1 MGTSKCKLF
10 DKKMKIIVL
19 TGGIGS
25 GKSTLLAWLR
35 SNGIPCF
42 ESDIV
47 GKQLLNSQLKQEVID
62 CFGPEL
68 YPNDVL
74 DTKRMAQ
81 LVFQDKEALEKL
93 NYLVHPAVGKAFKDF
108 VEKNKNAQ
116 IVVKEAAILFETG
129 AYKSC
134 DFVILVCA
142 PLEKRISR
150 VIQRDGVKR
159 AEVLARMSKQWDD
172 KKKSA
177 LADFVIENDSLELA
191 IEQLEAI
198 LKKLLA

>member
-1 MGTSKCKLF
+1 
-10 DKKMKIIVL
+10 MKIIGL

-47 GKQLLNSQLKQEVID
+47 GKQLLNGQLKQDVID

-93 NYLVHPAVGKAFKDF
+93 NNFVHPAVGKAFKDF

-134 DFVILVCA
+134 DFLILVCA

-172 KKKSA
+172 NKKSA

-191 IEQLEAI
+191 IQQLEAI

>member
-1 MGTSKCKLF
+1 
-10 DKKMKIIVL
+10 MKIIGL

-47 GKQLLNSQLKQEVID
+47 GKQLLNGQLKQDVID

-93 NYLVHPAVGKAFKDF
+93 NNLVHPAVGKAFKDF

-172 KKKSA
+172 NKKSA

>member
-1 MGTSKCKLF
+1 
-10 DKKMKIIVL
+10 MKIIGL

-35 SNGIPCF
+35 SNGILCF

-47 GKQLLNSQLKQEVID
+47 GKQLLNGQLKQDVID

-74 DTKRMAQ
+74 DTKVMAQ

-93 NYLVHPAVGKAFKDF
+93 NNLVHPAVGKAFKDF
-108 VEKNKNAQ
+108 IEKNKNAQ
-116 IVVKEAAILFETG
+116 IIVKEAAILFETG

-142 PLEKRISR
+142 PLGKRISR

-172 KKKSA
+172 NKKGA

>member
-1 MGTSKCKLF
+1 
-10 DKKMKIIVL
+10 MKIIGL

-47 GKQLLNSQLKQEVID
+47 GKQLLNSQLKQDIID

-68 YPNDVL
+68 YPNDAL

-93 NYLVHPAVGKAFKDF
+93 NNLVHPAVGKAFKDF
-108 VEKNKNAQ
+108 IEKNKNAQ

-172 KKKSA
+172 NKKSA

>member
-1 MGTSKCKLF
+1 
-10 DKKMKIIVL
+10 MKIIGL

-47 GKQLLNSQLKQEVID
+47 GKQLLNGQLKQDVID

-74 DTKRMAQ
+74 DTKKMAQ

-93 NYLVHPAVGKAFKDF
+93 NNIVHPAVGKAFKDF
-108 VEKNKNAQ
+108 IEKNKNAQ

-150 VIQRDGVKR
+150 VIQRDGVKK

-172 KKKSA
+172 NKKSA

>member
-1 MGTSKCKLF
+1 
-10 DKKMKIIVL
+10 MKIIGL

-47 GKQLLNSQLKQEVID
+47 GKQLLNGQLKQDVID

-93 NYLVHPAVGKAFKDF
+93 NNLVHPAVGKAFKDF

-129 AYKSC
+129 GYKSC

-172 KKKSA
+172 NKKSA

-198 LKKLLA
+198 LKKLLT